1 MFELL
6 RKLNSALKIS
16 LMDAS
21 NCHMDHGFNICV
33 DSTGCYLGVES
44 DVTGETVSLYK
55 LVTSNCPVGPYVFAR
70 GQPKG

>member
-1 MFELL
+1 MFDLA
-6 RKLNSALKIS
+6 RKVDSVLKIS

-44 DVTGETVSLYK
+44 DLTGETVSTYK
-55 LVTSNCPVGPYVFAR
+55 LVKSNCPVCPFVFAR